1 MFYFTSALFWPIFPR
16 LSFFFPPPPTKKKT
30 ILKKEKRKNTHVI
43 ISCIFVCQ
51 SCWNTHNNKRY
62 PTEKVSLFLS
72 VGCEV
77 LCRHLSRLIMRLP
90 VPTSKAHY
98 LKMWNTNCHEQTKH
112 TDVVLR
118 SVSICFGKRQ
128 KRWAMF

>member
-16 LSFFFPPPPTKKKT
+16 LSFFLVGGGGND
-30 ILKKEKRKNTHVI
+30 LKKRKNTHVI

-62 PTEKVSLFLS
+62 PTEKVSLFPS